1 MTRLTFDDLESLSLG
16 AAVLGTGGG
25 GDPYIGRLA
34 LRYQMELRGEPSYIP
49 AADLADDAMVV
60 TIGMAGS
67 PAVALEKLI
76 TLSFADAP
84 LRKIEKWFGRK
95 ADAVIP
101 IEIGGMNSLLPL
113 LTACATGLPVVDAD
127 GMGRAYPG
135 GDKTTFWLAGISPY
149 PMIMMNEHGETVIL
163 EGVEGRPSEH
173 IARAAMVELGGAVSA
188 ATYVMTG
195 RQAKDSA
202 IHGTITLAIELGRAI
217 REARREKLDPFEAIL
232 GRLAA
237 TTPPTYGR
245 MLFDG
250 KVVDLTRNQEGGF
263 NIGRGLLE
271 ATDGSD
277 DTMSFAF
284 QNEYLYARS
293 GNEILALVPDLV
305 CFLDRDTAEPI
316 TCESVRYG
324 QRIKVIGIAGAP
336 QFRSPAGLEV
346 AGPGAFGLKETY
358 VPIETLANRR

>member
-1 MTRLTFDDLESLSLG
+1 
-16 AAVLGTGGG
+16 
-25 GDPYIGRLA
+25 
-34 LRYQMELRGEPSYIP
+34 
-49 AADLADDAMVV
+49 
-60 TIGMAGS
+60 
-67 PAVALEKLI
+67 
-76 TLSFADAP
+76 
-84 LRKIEKWFGRK
+84 
-95 ADAVIP
+95 
-101 IEIGGMNSLLPL
+101 
-113 LTACATGLPVVDAD
+113 
-127 GMGRAYPG
+127 
-135 GDKTTFWLAGISPY
+135 
-149 PMIMMNEHGETVIL
+149 
-163 EGVEGRPSEH
+163 
-173 IARAAMVELGGAVSA
+173 MVELGGAVSA

-195 RQAKDSA
+195 RQVKDCA

-217 REARREKLDPFEAIL
+217 RDARRDKLDPFEAIL

-245 MLFDG
+245 ILFDG

-263 NIGRGLLE
+263 NIGRGVLE

-324 QRIKVIGIAGAP
+324 QRVKVIGIAGAP

-346 AGPGAFGLKETY
+346 AGPGAFGLQEIY
-358 VPIETLANRR
+358 VPIETLARRG